1 MKQNA
6 VRKKRTKAEN
16 RNGPGC
22 VTGIGLGL
30 GGINMPTVP
39 LSQVRLGDRFA
50 SDVITPLGGTL
61 FRKGRVVTSR
71 EFEILQAFL
80 IKQVDIEPREGIEE
94 IAAAEETV
102 LTRFDFEYD
111 RLINLIKR
119 LFVANSSGI
128 GLPMMD
134 IRNQLESL
142 IAHIDEYNAL
152 TFRPKIVDAFD
163 FLYHKSVMTALT
175 SYQLAQWCSFPKK
188 DWVPMALAGLFHDI
202 GMFRIDPSI
211 VYKPGA
217 LTEAEKEEMRNHTKR
232 GYNLLKNVT
241 GINEGVRLAALQHH
255 EKIDGS
261 GYPLGLKGDN
271 IHPYA
276 RVVAVADVFHTI
288 TMERSYSKAMSPYLA
303 LEQILNESFG
313 KLDPVI
319 VRTFVEKATSFH
331 NGMVVRLSDNRLG
344 EIVFTD
350 RNNPTRPLVSVG
362 GEIVNLATE
371 RSIYIES
378 IIR

>member
-1 MKQNA
+1 
-6 VRKKRTKAEN
+6 
-16 RNGPGC
+16 
-22 VTGIGLGL
+22 
-30 GGINMPTVP
+30 MPTVP
-39 LSQVRLGDRFA
+39 LTQVKLGDRFA

-71 EFEILQAFL
+71 EYDILQAFL

-94 IAAAEETV
+94 IIVPDDAP
-102 LTRFDFEYD
+102 LTRFDVEYD
-111 RLINLIKR
+111 RLISLIQR
-119 LFVANSSGI
+119 IFVSNSSGI
-128 GLPMMD
+128 GLPIMD
-134 IRNQLESL
+134 IRTQLENVL
-142 IAHIDEYNAL
+142 AHIDEYNVL
-152 TFRPKIVDAFD
+152 TFRPRIADAQD
-163 FLYHKSVMTALT
+163 FLYHKSAMTAVT
-175 SYQLAQWCSFPKK
+175 SYQLGQWCSFPKK

-202 GMFRIDPSI
+202 GMFRIDPNI
-211 VYKPGA
+211 VYKPTA
-217 LTEAEKEEMRNHTKR
+217 LTSIEKEEMQNHTKH

-241 GINEGVRLAALQHH
+241 AINEGVRLAALQHH

-261 GYPLGLKGDN
+261 GYPLGLKGDS

-276 RVVAVADVFHTI
+276 RLVAVADVFHTI
-288 TMERSYSKAMSPYLA
+288 TLERSYRKAMSPYLA

-313 KLDPVI
+313 KLDPVM

-350 RNNPTRPLVSVG
+350 RNNPTRPLVNVG
-362 GEIVNLATE
+362 GQIVNLVTE
-371 RSIYIES
+371 RGIHIES

>member
-1 MKQNA
+1 
-6 VRKKRTKAEN
+6 
-16 RNGPGC
+16 
-22 VTGIGLGL
+22 
-30 GGINMPTVP
+30 MPTVP
-39 LSQVRLGDRFA
+39 LSQVKLGDRFA

-71 EFEILQAFL
+71 EYEILQAFL
-80 IKQVDIEPREGIEE
+80 VKQVDIEPREGIEE
-94 IAAAEETV
+94 VVVSEDP
-102 LTRFDFEYD
+102 LMTRFDIEYD
-111 RLINLIKR
+111 RLIHLIRR
-119 LFVANSSGI
+119 LFVSNSSGF

-134 IRNQLESL
+134 IRTQLENVL
-142 IAHIDEYNAL
+142 AHIEEYHVL
-152 TFRPKIVDAFD
+152 TFNPKIVDNQD
-163 FLYHKSVMTALT
+163 FLYHKSALTAVT

-202 GMFRIDPSI
+202 GMLRIDPNI
-211 VYKPGA
+211 VYKSGN
-217 LTEAEKEEMRNHTKR
+217 LTASEREEIKNHTKH

-241 GINEGVRLAALQHH
+241 AINEGVRLAALQHH
-255 EKIDGS
+255 EKMDGS

-276 RVVAVADVFHTI
+276 RLVAVADVYHTI
-288 TMERSYSKAMSPYLA
+288 TLERSYRKAISPYLA

-350 RNNPTRPLVSVG
+350 RNNPTRPLVNVG
-362 GEIVNLATE
+362 GQIINLVTE
-371 RSIYIES
+371 RGIHIEA

>member
-1 MKQNA
+1 
-6 VRKKRTKAEN
+6 
-16 RNGPGC
+16 
-22 VTGIGLGL
+22 
-30 GGINMPTVP
+30 MPTVP
-39 LSQVRLGDRFA
+39 LSQVKLGDRFA

-71 EFEILQAFL
+71 EYEILHAFL
-80 IKQVDIEPREGIEE
+80 VKQVDIEPREGIEE
-94 IAAAEETV
+94 IVEQDDAS
-102 LTRFDFEYD
+102 LTRFDVEYD
-111 RLINLIKR
+111 RMISLVRRI
-119 LFVANSSGI
+119 FVANSSGF

-134 IRNQLESL
+134 IRNQLEKML
-142 IAHIDEYNAL
+142 DHIDEYNVL
-152 TFRPKIVDAFD
+152 TFKPKIADKQD
-163 FLYHKSVMTALT
+163 FLYHKSVITAMT

-188 DWVPMALAGLFHDI
+188 DWVPLALAGLFHDI
-202 GMFRIDPSI
+202 GMFRIDPAI
-211 VYKPGA
+211 VYKPSA
-217 LTEAEKEEMRNHTKR
+217 LTATEKEEMRNHTKL

-241 GINEGVRLAALQHH
+241 AINEGVRLAALQHH
-255 EKIDGS
+255 EKMDGS

-276 RVVAVADVFHTI
+276 RIVAVADVFHTI
-288 TMERSYSKAMSPYLA
+288 TMERTYRRAISPYLA

-313 KLDPVI
+313 KLDPVF

-350 RNNPTRPLVSVG
+350 RDNPTRPLVNVG
-362 GEIVNLATE
+362 GQIVNLVTE
-371 RSIYIES
+371 RNIHIEA